1 MKKKNLAI
9 LTAGLLILA
18 ISGCGGGGENMMD
31 AGRSESYSAEAPAE
45 IAEEAVAYDSAASLE
60 EAGVAEGKSI
70 TSDNGI
76 ESVADTGRKLIKTVN
91 LELQTKEF
99 DTVVEGIAKN
109 VRDIGG
115 YVESSS
121 VWGNSYTSV
130 STRSADYTARI
141 PSDKLDEFIQIV
153 DELGNVTYK
162 SEGVEDVTLQYIDV
176 ESRKKSL
183 ETEQERLL
191 ELLEQAGNLED
202 LMAIESRLS
211 EVRYEL
217 ENYGSQK
224 RLLDNQI
231 DYSTVHISVSEVER
245 ITETGERGFFQEISD
260 RFGDNLYAVGQ
271 GLRGFAIGLIG
282 SLPILAV
289 WAVVIGAIV
298 LILRKVYKKK
308 EVKTSK
314 RYEKKTD
321 SSVGGSADSEK

>member
-1 MKKKNLAI
+1 MKRKSLAV
-9 LTAGLLILA
+9 LVAGLLILA
-18 ISGCGGGGENMMD
+18 VSGCGGGGKNTMD
-31 AGRSESYSAEAPAE
+31 ASGNEAAYLTEVAEDTAAYAAPAE
-45 IAEEAVAYDSAASLE
+45 AAG
-60 EAGVAEGKSI
+60 EAGVTESQSAV
-70 TSDNGI
+70 TSENGI
-76 ESVADTGRKLIKTVN
+76 ESVADTGRKLIRTVN

-99 DTVVEGIAKN
+99 DSVIEGIAKN

-115 YVESSS
+115 YIESSS

-130 STRSADYTARI
+130 STRSADYTARV

-153 DELGNVTYK
+153 DGLGNVTYK
-162 SEGVEDVTLQYIDV
+162 NEGVEDVTLQYIDV

-245 ITETGERGFFQEISD
+245 ITETGERSFFQEISD
-260 RFGDNLYAVGQ
+260 RFSDNLYAVGQ
-271 GLRGFAIGLIG
+271 GLRGFVIGLIG
-282 SLPILAV
+282 SLPVLAV
-289 WAVVIGAIV
+289 WAVVIGVIV
-298 LILRKVYKKK
+298 LLLRKIYKKRTI
-308 EVKTSK
+308 KTSR

-321 SSVGGSADSEK
+321 SSSGGTTDSENS